1 MKGLINSMCGI
12 VGYNGVNSARQII
25 IDGLY
30 SLEYRGYDSAGLS
43 LAGTNEFVTYKCSGR
58 VLQLDSMTKEISDAF
73 NCGIGHT
80 RWATHGA
87 PSQKNAHPHE
97 SENCVV
103 VHNGIIENYL
113 EIKNK
118 LLSKGYK
125 FKSETDTECIAHL
138 IDYEYKKTT
147 TQYDAI
153 KNVINK
159 LVGSFAVA
167 VMFKNKKD
175 EIWAF
180 RKDNPLIVAK
190 CDDGCY
196 LASDIPALLKFT
208 NRIFRPEDNEIVVLT
223 KENINIFDLEGN
235 EKQPKWETVD
245 WNVGTAQKDG
255 FDHFMLK
262 EIYEQPKAIYNAVR
276 HLINDGIPDFSVN
289 GLSYKDFKDI
299 DSISIIA
306 CGSATHAGLVGKYFI
321 EQLAKIPV
329 FVTTASEF
337 RYNPPVT
344 VGNTLCIPISQSG
357 ETADT
362 LAALRLSNKMGFKSL
377 AIINTVGSAIARES
391 QNVIY
396 TNAGPEIAVATTKGY
411 TTQLAVLIVLSIAI
425 ALSKE
430 KIDLEVAK
438 KYCETLLNDI
448 PELINNVLVSHEKIK
463 LIAKEIYACND
474 MYFMGRG
481 VDYFS
486 SVECSLK
493 LKEISYIHSE
503 SYAAGELKHGT
514 LSLIEE
520 GTPVVA
526 LCCDEKYYDKMIGNI
541 REVSSRG
548 GKIVL
553 VCKECFPDY
562 KEYCDEFFIIPNTS
576 EIFSPL
582 MSVVF
587 SQLLAYYIALF
598 RGCDID
604 HPRNLAKSVTVE

>member
-1 MKGLINSMCGI
+1 MCGI
-12 VGYNGVNSARQII
+12 VGYNGVHSAKQII
-25 IDGLY
+25 IDGLH

-43 LAGTNEFVTYKCSGR
+43 LMDDNNFLTCKCSGR
-58 VLQLDSMTKEISDAF
+58 VSQLEKISNDIPNTL

-87 PSQKNAHPHE
+87 PSEVNAHPHE
-97 SENCVV
+97 SENCVI

-113 EIKNK
+113 NIKK
-118 LLSKGYK
+118 DLVSKGYH

-138 IDYEYKKTT
+138 IDYEYKKTSSC
-147 TQYDAI
+147 YNAI
-153 KNVINK
+153 KNVIK
-159 LVGSFAVA
+159 ALEGSFAVA
-167 VMFKNKKD
+167 IMFKNKNG

-180 RKDNPLIVAK
+180 RKDNPLIVSK

-196 LASDIPALLKFT
+196 LASDIPALLKHT
-208 NRIFRPEDNEIVVLT
+208 NKIIRPKDNEIVLLT
-223 KENINIFDLEGN
+223 KNDIKLFDINDN
-235 EKQPKWETVD
+235 EKNFEWEIID
-245 WNVGTAQKDG
+245 WNIGTAQKNG
-255 FDHFMLK
+255 FEHFMLK
-262 EIYEQPKAIYNAVR
+262 EIYEQPNAIYNAVKP
-276 HLINDGIPDFSVN
+276 LINDGIPDFSN
-289 GLSYKDFKDI
+289 AGISMNDLKRL

-306 CGSATHAGLVGKYFI
+306 CGSATHAGLVGKYLI

-344 VGNTLCIPISQSG
+344 VGKTLCIPISQSG

-362 LAALRLSNKMGFKSL
+362 LAALRLSNKMGYKSL

-391 QNVIY
+391 KNVVY

-411 TTQLAVLIVLSIAI
+411 TTQLAVLIVFSIAI
-425 ALSKE
+425 ALAKE
-430 KIDLEVAK
+430 KIDLDAAK
-438 KYCETLLNDI
+438 NYCKTMLDDI
-448 PELINNVLVSHEKIK
+448 PDLIKQVLLKQDEIK
-463 LIAKEIYACND
+463 SIAKEIYKCED
-474 MYFMGRG
+474 MYFIGRG
-481 VDYFS
+481 IDCFS

-526 LCCDEKYYDKMIGNI
+526 ICCDEKYYEKMIGNI

-548 GKIVL
+548 GKIIL
-553 VCKECFPDY
+553 VCKSDFPNY
-562 KEYCDEFFIIPNTS
+562 SEYCDKSFIIPDTT
-576 EIFSPL
+576 EMFSPL
-582 MSVVF
+582 LSVVF
-587 SQLLAYYIALF
+587 SQLLAYHIALF

>member
-1 MKGLINSMCGI
+1 MCGI
-12 VGYNGVNSARQII
+12 VGYNGVRSAKEII

-43 LAGTNEFVTYKCSGR
+43 LLNNNSFVTSKCSGR
-58 VLQLDSMTKEISDAF
+58 VSKLEEISRDIPA
-73 NCGIGHT
+73 NIGCGIGHT

-87 PSQKNAHPHE
+87 PTEVNAHPHE

-113 EIKNK
+113 EIKNN
-118 LLSKGYK
+118 LISNGYK
-125 FKSETDTECIAHL
+125 FKSDTDTECIAHL
-138 IDYEYKKTT
+138 IDYEYKKSS
-147 TQYDAI
+147 DCFAALKKAI
-153 KNVINK
+153 TS
-159 LVGSFAVA
+159 LEGSFAVA
-167 VMFKNKKD
+167 VMFKDKND

-190 CDDGCY
+190 CKDGCY
-196 LASDIPALLKFT
+196 LASDIPALLRHT
-208 NRIFRPEDNEIVVLT
+208 NSIVRPNDNEIVFLT
-223 KENINIFDLEGN
+223 KNEIKIFDIDGKEIS
-235 EKQPKWETVD
+235 PKKETVD
-245 WNVGTAQKDG
+245 WNIGTAQKDG

-262 EIYEQPKAIYNAVR
+262 EIYEQPNAIRNAVR
-276 HLINDGIPDFSVN
+276 PLIKDGIPDFSNN
-289 GLSYKDFKDI
+289 GLTSQELKKI

-306 CGSATHAGLVGKYFI
+306 CGSATHAGLVGKYLI

-362 LAALRLSNKMGFKSL
+362 LAALRLSNKMGYKSL

-391 QNVIY
+391 ENVVY

-411 TTQLAVLIVLSIAI
+411 TTQLGVLIVLSIAI
-425 ALSKE
+425 ALSKN
-430 KIDLEVAK
+430 KIDVDDAN
-438 KYCETLLNDI
+438 KYCKIISDDI
-448 PELINNVLVSHEKIK
+448 PDLIKQVISKQDDIRN
-463 LIAKEIYACND
+463 IAKEIFKCED
-474 MYFMGRG
+474 MYFIGRG
-481 VDYFS
+481 IDFYS

-520 GTPVVA
+520 DTPVVA
-526 LCCDEKYYDKMIGNI
+526 LCCDEKYYEKMIGNI

-548 GKIVL
+548 GKIIL
-553 VCKECFPDY
+553 VCKKDFPNY
-562 KEYCDEFFIIPNTS
+562 EEYCDKSFIITDTA
-576 EIFSPL
+576 EMFSPL
-582 MSVVF
+582 LSVVF
-587 SQLLAYYIALF
+587 SQLLAYHIALL